1 MSKIK
6 FTLPTQVVEIP
17 IESESLKNEIVNED
31 GTITSEPVVLLLKTI
46 DSLDVRFEYP
56 KLLLKL
62 QKEIKESGLSAEE
75 LSSNSEMSLEKFTI
89 LEKLLKHQVEMVKLL
104 AIKFKGESQNITH
117 EDIDNLSLIGV
128 IPQII
133 EKNEAVMAERKKLD
147 EQKKS

>member
-62 QKEIKESGLSAEE
+62 QKEIKESGLSSEE
-75 LSSNSEMSLEKFTI
+75 LSSNGDMSLEKFSI
-89 LEKLLKHQVEMVKLL
+89 LEKLLKHQVEIVKLL
-104 AIKFKGESQNITH
+104 SIKFKGESQNITL

-133 EKNEAVMAERKKLD
+133 EKNEAIMAERKKLD